1 MTVTP
6 AAVEQFFN
14 VFSAVFVDVPKG
26 CCMTIS
32 VTNIGDE
39 PIEVQNANLIIE
51 RVA

>member
-14 VFSAVFVDVPKG
+14 VFSAIFVDVPKG

-32 VTNIGDE
+32 VINISDI
-39 PIEVQNANLIIE
+39 PVEV
-51 RVA
+51 